1 MTDFREIGK
10 QLSNWGRWGKD
21 DERGTVNLITPERL
35 VAAAGGFLLLGQM
48 TAHAGVADIIQL
60 LTNITNTLKGEIGQV
75 LGEIQKVNSA
85 RQNLQQQ
92 VVWPVTAI
100 NQAKNSVLQVRSQF
114 TSLANQVHA
123 IEVSSATLVNPQE
136 LEALLRHSQA
146 SNIGGIQ
153 PAYLKIYGAVPSAT
167 EAPANDR
174 NIMDVD
180 DAMAAG
186 SLKTAA
192 ISGQASEQMLGV
204 ADSLERQSA
213 VTSPGA
219 APLLTAQAQVAN
231 LQNQAY
237 LQKMLAAE
245 LRQEATRL
253 AHDNAAI
260 KSEADANRD
269 LRNNMQQILIRP

>member
-1 MTDFREIGK
+1 MTMGI
-10 QLSNWGRWGKD
+10 SGRKRMVG
-21 DERGTVNLITPERL
+21 LIVL
-35 VAAAGGFLLLGQM
+35 VVLMLPIAAS
-48 TAHAGVADIIQL
+48 AGVGDIIQL
-60 LTNITNTLKGEIGQV
+60 LVTITNTLKGEIGQV
-75 LGEIQKVNSA
+75 LSGIQKVNSA

-92 VVWPVTAI
+92 VVWPITAI
-100 NQAKNSVLQVRSQF
+100 NQAKGSVLQVRSQF
-114 TSLANQVHA
+114 IGLANQVHA
-123 IEVSSATLVNPQE
+123 IEVSSATLANPQQLE
-136 LEALLRHSQA
+136 LLLR
-146 SNIGGIQ
+146 SNRGANLDGIQ

-167 EAPANDR
+167 EASVADR
-174 NIMDVD
+174 NLMDVD

-192 ISGQASEQMLGV
+192 ISGQASEQMLSV

-213 VTSPGA
+213 LTSPGA

-231 LQNQAY
+231 LQNQAF

-260 KSEADANRD
+260 KRGAEANRN
-269 LRNNMQQILIRP
+269 LRNSMQQILSRP

>member
-1 MTDFREIGK
+1 MTMRISSRKRMVG
-10 QLSNWGRWGKD
+10 LM
-21 DERGTVNLITPERL
+21 VL
-35 VAAAGGFLLLGQM
+35 VVLMLPMAANASVG
-48 TAHAGVADIIQL
+48 DIIQL
-60 LTNITNTLKGEIGQV
+60 LVTITNTLKGEIGQL
-75 LGEIQKVNSA
+75 LGGIQKVNAA

-92 VVWPVTAI
+92 VVWPITAI
-100 NQAKNSVLQVRSQF
+100 NQAKGSVLQVRSQF
-114 TSLANQVHA
+114 SGLANQVHA
-123 IEVSSATLVNPQE
+123 IEVSSATLANPQQLE
-136 LEALLRHSQA
+136 LVLRSNQA
-146 SNIGGIQ
+146 ANVGGIQ
-153 PAYLKIYGAVPSAT
+153 PAYLKIYGAVPSVT
-167 EAPANDR
+167 EAAIADR
-174 NIMDVD
+174 NLMDVD

-213 VTSPGA
+213 LTSPGA

-231 LQNQAY
+231 LQNQAF

-260 KSEADANRD
+260 KSGAEANRN
-269 LRNNMQQILIRP
+269 LRNSMQQILSRP